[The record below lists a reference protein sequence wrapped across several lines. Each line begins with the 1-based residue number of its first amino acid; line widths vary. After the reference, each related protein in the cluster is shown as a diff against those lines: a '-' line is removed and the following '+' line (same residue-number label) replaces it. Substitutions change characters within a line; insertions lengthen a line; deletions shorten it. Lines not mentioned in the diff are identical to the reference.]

1 MTTPSTTTPL
11 TILVTGG
18 ARSGKSRF
26 AQALAE
32 QLHPQRR
39 YLATAESLDEEMADR
54 IRMHQA
60 DRGEGW
66 QTVEEPLYIAPL
78 IRAHTEGVILL
89 DCLTLWV
96 SNLMHH
102 RGEGAD
108 LRPDFDALADAV
120 SAAKAPLILVTNEVG
135 LGIVPMNKMAREFR
149 DNSGWLSQR
158 IAAACDGVA
167 LCVAGIPMWVKG
179 GPPDAAER

>member
-1 MTTPSTTTPL
+1 MTMSP

-18 ARSGKSRF
+18 ARSGKSSF

-32 QLHPQRR
+32 QLHPERR
-39 YLATAESLDEEMADR
+39 YLATGQALDDEMRDR
-54 IRMHQA
+54 IRLHQA

-66 QTVEEPLYIAPL
+66 RTVEEPLEIVPL
-78 IRAHTEGVILL
+78 LTAHTEGVILL

-108 LRPDFDALADAV
+108 LRADFDALAEAV
-120 SAAKAPLILVTNEVG
+120 SAAKAPIILVTNEVG

-179 GPPDAAER
+179 SSPVTQDS

>member
-1 MTTPSTTTPL
+1 MKV
-11 TILVTGG
+11 LVTGG

-32 QLHPQRR
+32 QLHPERR
-39 YLATAESLDEEMADR
+39 YLATAQALDDEMRDR

-60 DRGEGW
+60 DRDASW
-66 QTVEEPLYIAPL
+66 STVEEPLDIAPL
-78 IRAHTEGVILL
+78 LLGESVILL

-108 LRPDFDALADAV
+108 LRPDFDALAAAV
-120 SAAKAPLILVTNEVG
+120 SAAPGPIILVTNEVG
-135 LGIVPMNKMAREFR
+135 LGIVPMNRMAREFR

-158 IAAACDGVA
+158 MAQVCDGVV
-167 LCVAGIPMWVKG
+167 LCVAGIPTWVKG
-179 GPPDAAER
+179 APPA